1 MHHNRASF
9 FRGLPVSPLP
19 LILASVMAHGMG
31 QTIVFA
37 VLAPLSREV
46 GLAELDVGLIIAAS
60 SVVFAWASP
69 RWGRAS
75 ERLGRRRTI
84 LIGLLGY
91 TLGTLA
97 FATAFLAG
105 MKGWLV
111 GGAVLAACV
120 LARMFQSTLM
130 AATAP
135 AATAYIADITTLE
148 QRTAGM
154 SRLGAAHNIGTIAG
168 PAIGGAL
175 AMISLLA
182 PLWIAA
188 AITLVTA
195 FFVWRGLPEAPR
207 MSVTANPPS
216 SGPARGPGYF
226 DPRVFPFLLIGV
238 ALYIGFSAIQ
248 QTLGFH
254 IQDRL
259 QVDGRETAKLTG
271 MAMMLGAVASLA
283 AQVVAM
289 RRSWSHDRLLGAGLP
304 LMFVGT
310 VLLMLAEGPFLMA
323 FSMIGIGSGMGL
335 SGPGYMAA
343 ASRAVGAHEQGAV
356 AGLVSAAP
364 ALGYIIGPLAG
375 TALYQVDPHWPYAA
389 VAVSFVPLI
398 AYARR
403 ICRNPP

>member
-1 MHHNRASF
+1 M
-9 FRGLPVSPLP
+9 SPLP

-84 LIGLLGY
+84 LIGLVGY

-168 PAIGGAL
+168 PAVGGAL

-207 MSVTANPPS
+207 AVPA
-216 SGPARGPGYF
+216 GPGGPGGAHGASHGMPHGPGYF
-226 DPRVFPFLLIGV
+226 DPRVFPFLVIGV

-259 QVDGRETAKLTG
+259 QIDGRETAKLTG

-283 AQVVAM
+283 AQVLAM
-289 RRSWSHDRLLGAGLP
+289 RRAWTSAMLLGAGLP
-304 LMFVGT
+304 LMLAGT
-310 VLLMLAEGPFLMA
+310 VLLMLAEGRVLMA
-323 FSMIGIGSGMGL
+323 CSMVGIGAGMGL
-335 SGPGYMAA
+335 AGPGFMAS

-398 AYARR
+398 AYARKVL
-403 ICRNPP
+403 RNPS